1 MVVAKAFLSRRASY
15 VAIASRRTLN
25 SAHPSGFRTSHP
37 CSLLSSRMGY
47 EEASFSLWISG
58 CVRAQLALKTLASW
72 MPAVVV
78 YKYGYSTSVLKHGFC
93 YENMHFVLPRAWG
106 NAKLIGSKS
115 SYISSRSLYLD
126 VTCHCKWRHT
136 CSICVCRTPVCL
148 IPLELYIPLQI

>member
-1 MVVAKAFLSRRASY
+1 MVVAKAFLSRCTSY

-58 CVRAQLALKTLASW
+58 QVRAQLALKPLASW
-72 MPAVVV
+72 LPAVVV
-78 YKYGYSTSVLKHGFC
+78 CKYGYSTSVPKHGFC
-93 YENMHFVLPRAWG
+93 YENMHFESLLPRAWG

-126 VTCHCKWRHT
+126 MTCHCK
-136 CSICVCRTPVCL
+136 
-148 IPLELYIPLQI
+148 